1 MSTIRSRIAAAAMAV
16 VAIAPGLII
25 LGCGGDGLDFGN
37 RELPAIG
44 SKTLAIYGRVNQWAW
59 ADGATVERAAEIL
72 HSEIR
77 ALAAAGWDGYQ
88 IEMWG
93 WVRYANLTPE
103 EGMERIRVVFPLL
116 VQWCR
121 ENGIWL
127 FISGVND
134 NQHLGKYGST
144 ARWLSEDASQVDEC
158 LDLIVESGTNNII
171 VQPVG
176 ETQTSDG
183 AEIEDGW
190 PKVLGPLGYY
200 LVNNNGSRPSDTKSW
215 SDAYCVHV
223 WTVKDAA
230 EVEKDAWVNND
241 THWGIVDLSADGTT
255 EGPCDP
261 EEVAAYVTTAREKGR
276 PAIMVYAFGYSGAD
290 GLDLAAIGALP

>member
-1 MSTIRSRIAAAAMAV
+1 MNLFRSRIAAAVMAV
-16 VAIAPGLII
+16 IAITPALWIV
-25 LGCGGDGLDFGN
+25 GCDNGGGSSGN
-37 RELPAIG
+37 SSIPEIG
-44 SKTLAIYGRVNQWAW
+44 SKTLAFYGRVNQWAW

-93 WVRYANLTPE
+93 WVRYANLEPE
-103 EGMERIRVVFPLL
+103 EGIARIRVVFPQL

-121 ENGIWL
+121 EEGIWL

-144 ARWLSEDASQVDEC
+144 ARHLSEDDAQVEEC
-158 LDLIVESGTNNII
+158 LSLIVAAGPENLI

-183 AEIEDGW
+183 DYVEQRWANELEPRGF
-190 PKVLGPLGYY
+190 Y
-200 LVNNNGSRPSDTKSW
+200 LVNNNGSRPSSKLEW
-215 SDAYCVHV
+215 SDAYCVHPWSV
-223 WTVKDAA
+223 SDAA

-241 THWGIVDLSADGTT
+241 TGLAIIDMSVDGTMD
-255 EGPCDP
+255 GRCNPNDVRDY
-261 EEVAAYVTTAREKGR
+261 VAAARDMGR
-276 PAIMVYAFGYSGAD
+276 PAIMIYAYGYTGET
-290 GLDLAAIGALP
+290 GIDLEAIGAIE

>member
-1 MSTIRSRIAAAAMAV
+1 MSIFRSRFAAAFMAV
-16 VAIAPGLII
+16 AAIVPGLLI
-25 LGCGGDGLDFGN
+25 LGCDGDGLDFGS

-44 SKTLAIYGRVNQWAW
+44 SKTLTIYGRVNQFAW

-88 IEMWG
+88 IELWG
-93 WVRYANLTPE
+93 WVRYADITPE
-103 EGMERIRVVFPLL
+103 EGMDRIRVVFPLL
-116 VQWCR
+116 VNWCR
-121 ENGIWL
+121 EEGLWL

-144 ARWLSEDASQVDEC
+144 ARWLSQDAAQVEEC
-158 LDLIVESGTNNII
+158 LQLIVAAGPANLI

-183 AEIEDGW
+183 ANIEDRW
-190 PKVLGPLGYY
+190 SSALDPLGFY
-200 LVNNNGSRPSDTKSW
+200 LVNNDGSRPSSTQSW

-223 WTVKDAA
+223 WSVDEAKTVEPA
-230 EVEKDAWVNND
+230 AWVNND
-241 THWGIVDLSADGTT
+241 THLGIVDMSADGTDS
-255 EGPCDP
+255 GPCDP
-261 EEVAAYVTTAREKGR
+261 DEVAGYVSDARAAGR
-276 PAIMVYAFGYSGAD
+276 PAAMVYAFGYSGAA
-290 GLDLAAIGALP
+290 GLDVAAIGAIE